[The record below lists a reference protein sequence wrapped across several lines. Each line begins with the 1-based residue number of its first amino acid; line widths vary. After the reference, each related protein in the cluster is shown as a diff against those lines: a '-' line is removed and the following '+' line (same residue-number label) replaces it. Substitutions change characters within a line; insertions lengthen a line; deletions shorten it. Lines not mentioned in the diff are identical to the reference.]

1 MVTIKSKIG
10 AKSYLYYTT
19 SLASSPVWTLFAEIV
34 DDKLTRKHT
43 AVDTS
48 SRSTRGQKTFGKG
61 LEETEISFK
70 HIYEHDDAVWDF
82 LEGASRDT
90 DDIYFIAR
98 VDVPIAD
105 ADEDDDGDVLACQLH
120 DYEDDRPLDGP
131 WMQTGVWKQVKNANG
146 CPTKVSAL

>member
-19 SLASSPVWTLFAEIV
+19 SIASSPVWTLIGEIT

-43 AVDTS
+43 DVDTS
-48 SRSTRGQKTFGKG
+48 SRSTRGQKTHAKG
-61 LEETEISFK
+61 LEDTEIAFS

-82 LEGASRDT
+82 LEAASRNT
-90 DDIYFIAR
+90 TDIYYIAR

-105 ADEDDDGDVLACQLH
+105 ADEDDDGDVFACQLH
-120 DYEDDRPLDGP
+120 DYEDDRPLDGI
-131 WMQTGVWKQVKNANG
+131 WKQAGVWKQVKNANG